1 MRTSSAVLWSRSAF
15 DVKLP
20 SEQIA
25 GTDQEEP
32 PERNFFFFFFLQ
44 IGINEDDVSL
54 IATLPDGRKF
64 RNFFSGRGNKLK
76 FEFYFFLTSVPLSA
90 LEGFFT

>member
-25 GTDQEEP
+25 GTDQEP
-32 PERNFFFFFFLQ
+32 PERNFFLFFLQ

-54 IATLPDGRKF
+54 IATLPDGKIPQFF
-64 RNFFSGRGNKLK
+64 RGRGWRELK
-76 FEFYFFLTSVPLSA
+76 FEFFLTSVPLSA
-90 LEGFFT
+90 PKGLFT

>member
-44 IGINEDDVSL
+44 IGINEDDVSVDCH
-54 IATLPDGRKF
+54 T
-64 RNFFSGRGNKLK
+64 SGREKLP
-76 FEFYFFLTSVPLSA
+76 EFF
-90 LEGFFT
+90 

>member
-25 GTDQEEP
+25 GTDQGTAGKKL
-32 PERNFFFFFFLQ
+32 FFSFLQ

-64 RNFFSGRGNKLK
+64 RNFLRKGKQIK
-76 FEFYFFLTSVPLSA
+76 I
-90 LEGFFT
+90 